1 MKKKIVFRKWLN
13 LLLNIIVFI
22 SVIVLLSDCADTGVF
37 LLTHGIALLTLTLS
51 VTLLFKYGRGYRE

>member
-22 SVIVLLSDCADTGVF
+22 SVIVLLSDCADTGIF
-37 LLTHGIALLTLTLS
+37 LISHGIALITLSIS